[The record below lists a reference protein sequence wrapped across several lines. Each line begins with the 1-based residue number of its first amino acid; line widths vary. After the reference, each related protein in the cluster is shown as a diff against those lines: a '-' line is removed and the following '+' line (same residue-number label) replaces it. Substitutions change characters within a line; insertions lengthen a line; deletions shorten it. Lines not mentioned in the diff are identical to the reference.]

1 MSLVDWVILQSAALV
16 GALSWDWITVFLAMV
31 AVDFAWT
38 KYNMACAARKPH
50 QAALWSSAIILLGA
64 FTVVSYTQDHTLL
77 LPAALGAYLGTWYAV
92 WRERAKSPG

>member
-1 MSLVDWVILQSAALV
+1 MSLVDWVALQSAALV

-50 QAALWSSAIILLGA
+50 
-64 FTVVSYTQDHTLL
+64 TLL
-77 LPAALGAYLGTWYAV
+77 LPAALGAYLDTWYAV
-92 WRERAKSPG
+92 WRERAKSV